1 MFKKPII
8 KPSTD
13 IRKDYGS
20 ISKLAKESGSPVFI
34 TKNGTGDTVIMDME
48 TYSKREIALDQRQEK
63 LEDAERAFRA
73 KMRFMNGER
82 GIPVEESRKQ
92 ALAVIDEI
100 ARRQGETG

>member
-1 MFKKPII
+1 MFSKPII

-34 TKNGTGDTVIMDME
+34 TKNGSGDTVIMDID
-48 TYSKREIALDQRQEK
+48 TYSRREIELDQRQER
-63 LEDAERAFRA
+63 LADAERAYRA

-82 GIPVEESRKQ
+82 GLSVEESRKLSLQ
-92 ALAVIDEI
+92 AIDAV
-100 ARRQGETG
+100 ANNRGETG